1 MTFSFYSNG
10 IQFSGGGS
18 GPLPENVV
26 TTDGVQTLTNKTID
40 ANGNTILNIKIEN
53 LDPDIIKKF
62 VRNVENASDN
72 FLVTEKAVARA
83 LDTYVHDQA
92 TSSDTWVVE
101 HNLGRYPSVTVVD
114 SAGTQF
120 IVQVEYNSKNKLTIY
135 MNGSTTG
142 KAYLN

>member
-10 IQFSGGGS
+10 IQYQGGG
-18 GPLPENVV
+18 GDLPSNVV

-40 ANGNTILNIKIEN
+40 AVGNNILNISISN
-53 LDPDIIKKF
+53 FNPDIIKKF
-62 VRNVENASDN
+62 VRDLENASDDY
-72 FLVTEKAVARA
+72 LVTEKAVARA
-83 LDTYVHDQA
+83 IDTYVHDQA
-92 TSSDTWVVE
+92 IPESVWVVE
-101 HNLGRYPSVTVVD
+101 HNLGRYPSVTVID

-120 IVQVEYNSKNKLTIY
+120 ISQVEYNSKDKLTIY

>member
-10 IQFSGGGS
+10 IQFNGGGK
-18 GPLPENVV
+18 LPSNVV

-40 ANGNTILNIKIEN
+40 ADGNTILNIRVEN
-53 LDPDIIKKF
+53 LDPNIIRQI
-62 VRNVENASDN
+62 VRDVENASDDC
-72 FLVTEKAVARA
+72 LVTEKAVARA
-83 LDTYVHDQA
+83 VNTYVHDQA
-92 TSSDTWVVE
+92 TASDTWVVE
-101 HNLGRYPSVTVVD
+101 HNLSRYPSVVVVD

-120 IVQVEYNSKNKLTIY
+120 IVQVEYNSKDKITIY

>member
-10 IQFSGGGS
+10 IQACDGGD
-18 GPLPENVV
+18 LPENVV
-26 TTDGVQTLTNKTID
+26 TTDGAQTLTNKTID
-40 ANGNTILNIKIEN
+40 ADNNNIAN
-53 LDPDIIKKF
+53 LGVDNFNPDVVRDT
-62 VRNVENASDN
+62 VRNVDEATDTNI
-72 FLVTEKAVARA
+72 VTEKAVAKA
-83 LDTYVHDQA
+83 VGTYIHDQA
-92 TSSDTWVVE
+92 ASSDTWVIE

-120 IVQVEYNSKNKLTIY
+120 IVQVEYNSKNKITVY